1 MSVLSGEMNESF
13 PLQGKP
19 FCGTGPGFTGGFSL
33 RLANGQWW
41 NILFTEG
48 TRSLLG
54 KWASIMEINKNDPH
68 GASCITLESEGKSSF
83 RASEARPGIQDFQ
96 TILDSVSRS
105 KTCRDKFRRN
115 EGVGEFWGNLH
126 GYPLM
131 LILRREEE
139 GQKREEKIGWKV
151 QNLERIK
158 IWSHPSSPH
167 IICEI
172 GSEDHSDLDLIR
184 MSMATYPIY
193 QRAVEAGGLPFH
205 ACLAGREGAG
215 VLLAAPGGGGKST
228 CARRLPPPWKSLCDD
243 ETLIVLDP
251 EGRYHVHPFPT
262 WSNFFWRREERTWDV
277 QKSLP
282 LSAVFFI
289 KKGEKD
295 EVIPMRSGEAAA
307 RMYQAAQQ
315 TCLRN
320 WRYFSSEEER
330 GEKEKL
336 FANACRLAQKIP
348 AFTLHVSLQGQFWK
362 EVEKV
367 I

>member
-1 MSVLSGEMNESF
+1 LSVLSLENNESF
-13 PLQGKP
+13 PIQEKP
-19 FCGTGPGFTGGFSL
+19 FCGTGPAFTGGFSL
-33 RLANGQWW
+33 RLANEQGW

-48 TRSLLG
+48 TKSLVE
-54 KWASIMEINKNDPH
+54 KWASIMEIKEN
-68 GASCITLESEGKSSF
+68 GT
-83 RASEARPGIQDFQ
+83 
-96 TILDSVSRS
+96 
-105 KTCRDKFRRN
+105 
-115 EGVGEFWGNLH
+115 H
-126 GYPLM
+126 GYPQM
-131 LILRREEE
+131 LFLRREENS
-139 GQKREEKIGWKV
+139 QVWEEKKEWEV
-151 QNLERIK
+151 QNLERMK

-172 GSEDHSDLDLIR
+172 GAEDHFDLDLIR
-184 MSMATYPIY
+184 MWTATYPIY

-205 ACLAGREGAG
+205 ACLAGRGGAG

-228 CARRLPPPWKSLCDD
+228 CARRFSPPWKVLCDD

-262 WSNFFWRREERTWDV
+262 WSNYFWRREERTWDV
-277 QKSLP
+277 QGSLP
-282 LSAVFFI
+282 LSAIFFI

-295 EVIPMRSGEAAA
+295 GVIPLGGGEAAA

-315 TCLRN
+315 VCLRN
-320 WRYFSSEEER
+320 WRYFSAEEER

-336 FANACRLAQKIP
+336 FANACRLAQNIP
-348 AFTLHVSLQGQFWK
+348 AFTLHVSLKGQFWK

>member
-1 MSVLSGEMNESF
+1 MEASLSILSIENNESF
-13 PLQGKP
+13 SLKEKP
-19 FCGTGPGFTGGFSL
+19 IGGARSGFTGGFFL
-33 RLANGQWW
+33 RLANGQRW
-41 NILFTEG
+41 NILFTEE
-48 TRSLLG
+48 TRSLVE
-54 KWASIMEINKNDPH
+54 KWASIMEIKNSGSP
-68 GASCITLESEGKSSF
+68 
-83 RASEARPGIQDFQ
+83 
-96 TILDSVSRS
+96 
-105 KTCRDKFRRN
+105 
-115 EGVGEFWGNLH
+115 
-126 GYPLM
+126 GYPKM
-131 LILRREEE
+131 LFLRGEED
-139 GQKREEKIGWKV
+139 GQKREEKIEKIKWEV
-151 QNLERIK
+151 RNLERMK
-158 IWSHPSSPH
+158 IWSHRSLPH
-167 IICEI
+167 RVCEI
-172 GSEDHSDLDLIR
+172 GAEDHSDLDLIR

-277 QKSLP
+277 QKSIP

-315 TCLRN
+315 VCLRN

-330 GEKEKL
+330 GEKENL

-348 AFTLHVSLQGQFWK
+348 AFTLQVSLQGQFWK

-367 I
+367 L